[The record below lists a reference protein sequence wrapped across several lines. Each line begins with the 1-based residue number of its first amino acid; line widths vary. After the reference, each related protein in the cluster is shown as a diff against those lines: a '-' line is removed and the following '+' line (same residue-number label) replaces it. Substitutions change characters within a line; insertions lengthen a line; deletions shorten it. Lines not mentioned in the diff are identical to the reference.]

1 MDKKKCAAI
10 PLNMHVSSIG
20 RHYGAVVPSYTTHV
34 EDLRKYNTG
43 FYTKI
48 FY

>member
-10 PLNMHVSSIG
+10 PLNMHIK
-20 RHYGAVVPSYTTHV
+20 
-34 EDLRKYNTG
+34 DLRKYNTV
-43 FYTKI
+43 FYTNI